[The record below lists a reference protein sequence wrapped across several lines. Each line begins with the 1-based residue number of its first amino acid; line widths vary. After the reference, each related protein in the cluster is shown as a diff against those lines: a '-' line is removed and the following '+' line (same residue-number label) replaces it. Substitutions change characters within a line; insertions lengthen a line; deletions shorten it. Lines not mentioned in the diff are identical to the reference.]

1 MCLTFSYYLSDI
13 LFFFYLQLLTEM
25 EEWLPEEVASSRGG
39 RELPTVSALGPF
51 LSISVFPEEDPAVAE
66 AHFNPPVNK
75 ATIRCGY
82 SKSFNCILLW

>member
-1 MCLTFSYYLSDI
+1 MD
-13 LFFFYLQLLTEM
+13 
-25 EEWLPEEVASSRGG
+25 EWLPEEVASSRGG

-82 SKSFNCILLW
+82 FLFQSLSLNQGLFVTVGKHSDYAK

>member
-1 MCLTFSYYLSDI
+1 MD
-13 LFFFYLQLLTEM
+13 
-25 EEWLPEEVASSRGG
+25 EWLPEEVASSRGG

-82 SKSFNCILLW
+82 SKILNCILLAFLGNKNH

>member
-1 MCLTFSYYLSDI
+1 MD
-13 LFFFYLQLLTEM
+13 
-25 EEWLPEEVASSRGG
+25 EWLPEEVASSRGG

-66 AHFNPPVNK
+66 AHFNPPINK

-82 SKSFNCILLW
+82 SKNSKLHLLFLVTKIIDLS